1 MKSDQVFPGLIQV
14 VSGNVNLNVAG
25 ENTLTVTMTGS
36 AQPGNPAIAYGGPVI
51 RVIKGNLMLT
61 GDGTLTL
68 NNQDENEDRDFPVG
82 FKCMR
87 GA

>member
-51 RVIKGNLMLT
+51 RVIKVT
-61 GDGTLTL
+61 
-68 NNQDENEDRDFPVG
+68 
-82 FKCMR
+82 
-87 GA
+87 